1 MKTTLT
7 RAKAMS
13 KQALDLEIIWHFG
26 KHGKFGLKM
35 MRLEIDWHPKL
46 KDKISKQKKNL
57 KKSHQEWA
65 YTEKQNKTIG
75 QTAFPVWK
83 SASFINAQNINLSF
97 GRST

>member
-1 MKTTLT
+1 
-7 RAKAMS
+7 
-13 KQALDLEIIWHFG
+13 
-26 KHGKFGLKM
+26 
-35 MRLEIDWHPKL
+35 MRLEIDWRPKL
-46 KDKISKQKKNL
+46 KDKISKQTKQKKKKPKKN
-57 KKSHQEWA
+57 HQDWA